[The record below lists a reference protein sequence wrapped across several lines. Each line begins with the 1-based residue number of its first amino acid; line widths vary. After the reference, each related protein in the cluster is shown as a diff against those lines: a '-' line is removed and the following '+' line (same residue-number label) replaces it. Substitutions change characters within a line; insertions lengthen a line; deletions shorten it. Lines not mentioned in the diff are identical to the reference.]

1 MTDFAIHFYKVEVN
15 VCMNVNV
22 ALFGMNETMEF
33 KLWQISRPSLTFL
46 FYLEK

>member
-1 MTDFAIHFYKVEVN
+1 MTDFAIHFHKVEVN

-33 KLWQISRPSLTFL
+33 SCGKYQDPR
-46 FYLEK
+46 